1 MFVRQTGTMVR
12 SEDIV
17 IVDVTPT
24 TTSGLRVTFYVRGQS
39 GVPVDAYSVRAAVE
53 VSRE

>member
-1 MFVRQTGTMVR
+1 MVR
-12 SEDIV
+12 AEDIV
-17 IVDVTPT
+17 IVEVTP